1 MPNNYFNSFPIDY
14 PFPIGD
20 YRAIV
25 TDCRAEEITEGT
37 VTIYLGLILIDL
49 ETDNI
54 YTYCDT
60 IVNHLDNPRSVDF
73 FDFLSSSYVCW
84 TQYEDLIGLT
94 FDCSVIFEQYGDT
107 VCPILCNRK
116 ILAKPHSKE

>member
-1 MPNNYFNSFPIDY
+1 MTDNIIELFPTH
-14 PFPIGD
+14 PFPTGD
-20 YRAIV
+20 YRAIAI
-25 TDCRAEEITEGT
+25 DCRADEITDGV
-37 VTIYLGLILIDL
+37 VTIYLELILINLLTND
-49 ETDNI
+49 I
-54 YTYCDT
+54 YNFCDT
-60 IVNHLDNPRSVDF
+60 IVNHTANPRSNEF